1 MQIVDMHCD
10 TISRLLHEPSK
21 SLRENDLHLDL
32 HKMRKGDYLLQ
43 NFAMFVMLG
52 RAENPMYECQ
62 RLIAKYYEQIEANSD
77 MIAPVYTYADIEK
90 NMADNK
96 MSAMLTLEEGA
107 VVNND
112 ITLLRIYHKLG
123 VRMITLTWNF
133 ANGIGHPNFSN
144 DLELDRF
151 DKLRQT
157 NTVDGLTDFGIEY
170 IKEMER
176 LGIIIDVSHL
186 GDAGFYDV
194 VKYSTKPFVA
204 SHSNARSVCGV
215 ARNLTDDMILK
226 IAQKGGVIG
235 LNYCE
240 DFLSDDGKGSID
252 KIVEHAKHIIDVG
265 GTEVLGLGSDFDGIG
280 NRSDLSDGSHM
291 PELVEALSK
300 TYGPEVVDKIT
311 HDNVLRIYR
320 EVLR

>member
-10 TISRLLHEPSK
+10 TISRLLNEPSK
-21 SLRENDLHLDL
+21 SLRKSDLHLDL
-32 HKMRKGDYLLQ
+32 HKMREGDYLLQ

-52 RAENPMYECQ
+52 KTEDPMYECQ
-62 RLIAKYYEQIEANSD
+62 RLIAKYYKEIEANKD

-90 NMADNK
+90 NIAEGK

-107 VVNND
+107 VVHND
-112 ITLLRIYHKLG
+112 ISLLSLYHKLG

-133 ANGIGHPNFSN
+133 ANGIAYPNFTY
-144 DLELDRF
+144 DLDLDRYEM
-151 DKLRQT
+151 LRHT
-157 NTVDGLTDFGIEY
+157 NTFDGLTDFGIEY

-204 SHSNARSVCGV
+204 SHSNARALCGV
-215 ARNLTDDMILK
+215 ARNLTDDMIVK

-240 DFLSDDGKGSID
+240 DFLSDDGKGNID
-252 KIVEHAKHIIDVG
+252 KIVAHAKHIIDVG
-265 GTEVLGLGSDFDGIG
+265 GIDVLGLGSDFDGISD
-280 NRSDLSDGSHM
+280 RSDLSNASEM
-291 PELVEALSK
+291 SELVKALSEV
-300 TYGPEVVDKIT
+300 YSSEVVDKIT
-311 HDNVLRIYR
+311 HDNVLRVYR